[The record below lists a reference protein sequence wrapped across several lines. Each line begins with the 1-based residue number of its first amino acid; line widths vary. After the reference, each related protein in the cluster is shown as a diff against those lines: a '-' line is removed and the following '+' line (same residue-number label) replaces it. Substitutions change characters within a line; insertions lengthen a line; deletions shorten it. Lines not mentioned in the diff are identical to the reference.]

1 MYKKMKINKS
11 LGFVALISLVI
22 CFSSFRKT
30 TICENEADFSFFVKK
45 TTNSW
50 QESDMYGNSTSPAYN
65 SDNVF
70 TVYVDWN
77 TNNGYCIVKN
87 IQTKE
92 QYRIDGSIYSNM
104 AKGLKV
110 YYLQENAGKCKLSFT
125 KEENGAAVYTYSSKT
140 LTIFFNR

>member
-1 MYKKMKINKS
+1 MKKIKIKKTIHVFALLS
-11 LGFVALISLVI
+11 LAI
-22 CFSSFRKT
+22 CFSSFINT
-30 TICENEADFSFFVKK
+30 TDQESEADFSFFVKK

-50 QESDMYGNSTSPAYN
+50 QESDMYGNSTSPAYY

-70 TVYVDWN
+70 TVYVNWN

-92 QYRIDGSIYSNM
+92 QYRIDGRIYSNM